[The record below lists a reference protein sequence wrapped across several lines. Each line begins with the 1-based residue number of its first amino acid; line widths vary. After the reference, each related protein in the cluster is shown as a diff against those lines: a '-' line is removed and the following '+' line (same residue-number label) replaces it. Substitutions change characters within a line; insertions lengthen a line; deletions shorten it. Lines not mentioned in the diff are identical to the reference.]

1 MIWHKE
7 DSIKELKKDR
17 ILEEK
22 KEVLTTDAILEL
34 YEEQQIT
41 NNAVLEI
48 FEMIESLKEV

>member
-7 DSIKELKKDR
+7 DSIKELNKDR